1 MLLHHSHGGVFGRSR
16 LSEADLAEWTGYN
29 IKEPEGPG
37 TYSFG
42 FDVEDPE
49 TGNIQFRSEER
60 HRNGSITGSYGFM
73 TPDRSIH
80 IVHYVAD
87 QLGYR

>member
-1 MLLHHSHGGVFGRSR
+1 MLPRNR
-16 LSEADLAEWTGYN
+16 LSEADTAEWVSYN

-49 TGNIQFRSEER
+49 TGNVQFRSEER
-60 HRNGSITGSYGFM
+60 HLNGTITGSYGYM
-73 TPDRSIH
+73 TPDGYVH

-87 QLGYR
+87 NLGYR